1 MIKTLYYSD
10 RVKLEKIFLGIIWL
24 ISGILGFFDGI
35 LSLVMQIA
43 ASITCIYALI
53 KISIS
58 KKENADEMAEQNMNR
73 AKALALDYMQIVYCC
88 LAIIAIIFL
97 RNVELSIGLNKI
109 IPNITFITMGINQLF
124 VGFAFRKFEEE

>member
-1 MIKTLYYSD
+1 MKKTLYYSD

-24 ISGILGFFDGI
+24 ISGIFGFFDGI

-43 ASITCIYALI
+43 ASITCIYALL
-53 KISIS
+53 KISTT
-58 KKENADEMAEQNMNR
+58 KKEKADEMAEQNMNR

-88 LAIIAIIFL
+88 LAIVAIIFL

-109 IPNITFITMGINQLF
+109 IPNITFVAMGINQLI

>member
-1 MIKTLYYSD
+1 MKKTLYYSD

-109 IPNITFITMGINQLF
+109 IPNITFIAMGINQLF

>member
-1 MIKTLYYSD
+1 MKKTLYYSD
-10 RVKLEKIFLGIIWL
+10 RVKLEKTFLGLIWL

-43 ASITCIYALI
+43 ASFTCIYALL
-53 KISIS
+53 KISTA
-58 KKENADEMAEQNMNR
+58 KKEKADEMAEQNMNR

-109 IPNITFITMGINQLF
+109 IPNITFIAMGINQLL

>member
-1 MIKTLYYSD
+1 MKKTLYYSD
-10 RVKLEKIFLGIIWL
+10 RVKLEKIFFGIIWL

-97 RNVELSIGLNKI
+97 RNVELSIGLNKV
-109 IPNITFITMGINQLF
+109 IPNITFIAMGINQLI

>member
-1 MIKTLYYSD
+1 MKKTLYYSD

-58 KKENADEMAEQNMNR
+58 RKENADEMAEQNMNR

-88 LAIIAIIFL
+88 LAIVAIIFL

-109 IPNITFITMGINQLF
+109 IPNITFIAMGINQLI

>member
-1 MIKTLYYSD
+1 MKKTLYYSD
-10 RVKLEKIFLGIIWL
+10 RVKLEKTFLGLIWL

-43 ASITCIYALI
+43 ASITCIYALL
-53 KISIS
+53 KISTA
-58 KKENADEMAEQNMNR
+58 KKEKADEMAEQNMNR
-73 AKALALDYMQIVYCC
+73 AKALALDHMQIVYCC

-109 IPNITFITMGINQLF
+109 IPNITFIAMGINQLF

>member
-1 MIKTLYYSD
+1 MKKTLYYSD
-10 RVKLEKIFLGIIWL
+10 RVKLEKTFLGLIWL

-43 ASITCIYALI
+43 ASITCIYALL
-53 KISIS
+53 KISTT
-58 KKENADEMAEQNMNR
+58 KKEKADEMAEQNMNR

-109 IPNITFITMGINQLF
+109 IPNITFIVMGINQLF

>member
-1 MIKTLYYSD
+1 MKKTLYYSD

-24 ISGILGFFDGI
+24 ISGIFGFFDGI

-43 ASITCIYALI
+43 ASITCIYVLL
-53 KISIS
+53 KISTT
-58 KKENADEMAEQNMNR
+58 KKEKADEMAEQNMNR
-73 AKALALDYMQIVYCC
+73 AKALALDHMQIVYCC

-97 RNVELSIGLNKI
+97 RNVELSIGLNKV
-109 IPNITFITMGINQLF
+109 IPNITFIAMGINQLI

>member
-1 MIKTLYYSD
+1 MKKTLYYSD

-24 ISGILGFFDGI
+24 ISGIFGFFDGI

-109 IPNITFITMGINQLF
+109 IPNITFIAMGINQLF

>member
-1 MIKTLYYSD
+1 MKKTLYYSD

-88 LAIIAIIFL
+88 LAIIAFIFL

>member
-1 MIKTLYYSD
+1 
-10 RVKLEKIFLGIIWL
+10 
-24 ISGILGFFDGI
+24 
-35 LSLVMQIA
+35 
-43 ASITCIYALI
+43 
-53 KISIS
+53 
-58 KKENADEMAEQNMNR
+58 MNR

-109 IPNITFITMGINQLF
+109 IPNITFIAMGINQLF

>member
-1 MIKTLYYSD
+1 MKKTLYYSD
-10 RVKLEKIFLGIIWL
+10 RVKLEKTFLGLIWL
-24 ISGILGFFDGI
+24 ISGILGFFDSI
-35 LSLVMQIA
+35 ISLVMQAA

-53 KISIS
+53 KISTA

-73 AKALALDYMQIVYCC
+73 AKALALDYMQIVYCGV
-88 LAIIAIIFL
+88 AIIAIIFL

-109 IPNITFITMGINQLF
+109 IPNITFIAMGINQLI